1 MQATSWALPVDPP
14 AECIVEWSEAQA
26 YAALIRA
33 APQSL
38 KEQFALSS
46 PDMGQTTALIAGGY
60 TSNLVLNR
68 VIGLG
73 SLEAATVSELDNI
86 DAWYRA
92 AGVST
97 YAIELS
103 PAANPADLP
112 DWLRD
117 RSFMP
122 FKQTSMMIRRC
133 EPFEPA
139 ASALRV
145 QRASTAQA
153 AAFVALCCGVF
164 GHAGPIPDLLSASFG
179 SPNWQHWLAFDRDE
193 PVAAAITH
201 LWADTAWIGWVCTRP
216 EHRGRGAQSL
226 LAAAQL
232 RGAAEV
238 GARHAT
244 LEAAT
249 GTRARPGPSLRN
261 YGRLGWTVVHDRL
274 TYVKRTDPGA

>member
-1 MQATSWALPVDPP
+1 M
-14 AECIVEWSEAQA
+14 EWSEAQA

-112 DWLRD
+112 D
-117 RSFMP
+117 
-122 FKQTSMMIRRC
+122 
-133 EPFEPA
+133 
-139 ASALRV
+139 
-145 QRASTAQA
+145 
-153 AAFVALCCGVF
+153 
-164 GHAGPIPDLLSASFG
+164 
-179 SPNWQHWLAFDRDE
+179 
-193 PVAAAITH
+193 
-201 LWADTAWIGWVCTRP
+201 
-216 EHRGRGAQSL
+216 
-226 LAAAQL
+226 
-232 RGAAEV
+232 
-238 GARHAT
+238 
-244 LEAAT
+244 
-249 GTRARPGPSLRN
+249 
-261 YGRLGWTVVHDRL
+261 
-274 TYVKRTDPGA
+274 